1 MVLTTWRERGQGV
14 RRIDISQFKVAKRGT
29 SREIN
34 RQIALNL
41 VRTKQPI
48 SRADLARL
56 MGMRR
61 GAVTLLVNELI
72 AAGLIFEGA
81 KGPSK
86 RGRRPKFLFID
97 SRRRCVVAIDIRASR
112 TFLMVT
118 DLLGHPLL
126 DVIDFP
132 TERHPPDMVV
142 SLAALI
148 RSTLD
153 LHPNFGACSGIGVCV
168 PGMVDRTSR
177 RVMHAPTL
185 GWKDVDLERPLTQA
199 TNLPVHIENSVRA
212 CALAQVW
219 EARNDI
225 PTSGD
230 LVFVGVADGVGGGVI
245 VDGRLLR
252 GRHNIA
258 GEIGHILVSSD
269 GPRCSCGALG
279 CWETYVSN
287 LATLK
292 RYLGLGPDDSL
303 HGADDALTMT
313 DVITRARAGDGKAL
327 SALLMTGRYLG
338 LGFANI
344 VNIFDP
350 DRIYIGGEITQ
361 AWDLIENT
369 LRAALAERALIP
381 GTVSPEIVPV
391 PATDFPRLR
400 GAAVLVTA
408 PEFAAP
414 VVA

>member
-1 MVLTTWRERGQGV
+1 V
-14 RRIDISQFKVAKRGT
+14 RRIDVSQFKVAKRGT

-56 MGMRR
+56 MDMRR

-72 AAGLIFEGA
+72 AAGLVFEGA

-112 TFLMVT
+112 TYMLVT

-126 DVIDFP
+126 DVVEGP
-132 TERHPPDMVV
+132 TETQPHIMVKT
-142 SLAALI
+142 LAAMI
-148 RSTLD
+148 RTTLD
-153 LHPNFGACSGIGVCV
+153 GHPAFGTCSGIGVCV

-185 GWKDVDLERPLTQA
+185 GWKDVDLERPLSQA
-199 TNLPVHIENSVRA
+199 TGLPVHIENSVRA

-219 EARNDI
+219 EARGDI
-225 PTSGD
+225 PTRGD

-287 LATLK
+287 IATLK
-292 RYLGLGPDDSL
+292 RYLGLGSDDTLRELDGSL
-303 HGADDALTMT
+303 RVT

-327 SALLMTGRYLG
+327 AALLMTGRYLG
-338 LGFANI
+338 LGFANL
-344 VNIFDP
+344 VNAFDP
-350 DRIYIGGEITQ
+350 DHIYLGGEITQ
-361 AWDLIENT
+361 AWDLIEQT
-369 LRAALAERALIP
+369 VRTALSERALIP
-381 GTVSPEIVPV
+381 GTASPDIIPV
-391 PATDFPRLR
+391 PATDYPRLR